1 MAKICSAN
9 SEKLITVKYHV
20 RQSDLLRLT
29 KVLDYLNNYPT
40 RLIRVPG
47 SSRWGL
53 APTIAIKLE
62 RVESRPSTKY
72 KRPVGNNETMLNKGD
87 TVRYY
92 LLTPNGKVVWK
103 IRNVQLIQYG
113 FRLYLRSEKSLS
125 LKTNQF
131 YII

>member
-1 MAKICSAN
+1 MLRQFR
-9 SEKLITVKYHV
+9 ELVTVKYHV

-53 APTIAIKLE
+53 APAIAIRLE

-72 KRPVGNNETMLNKGD
+72 KRPVGMK
-87 TVRYY
+87 
-92 LLTPNGKVVWK
+92 
-103 IRNVQLIQYG
+103 
-113 FRLYLRSEKSLS
+113 
-125 LKTNQF
+125 
-131 YII
+131 